1 MTAIESVLPIIAV
14 ILLFLVVWG
23 IQRALQNRFTR
34 KTHYKVIIGY
44 ITFLL
49 FALIVTEIL
58 EQTTSLNPPRIT
70 SQEKVDVGRAILS
83 DKSIPKNQLVTERTH
98 EVDGKLSIKAEQR
111 EYETIFYIERS
122 FENGNTVTERVY
134 KPSLTIGDGGN
145 GGKSYDLSQYVK
157 VSLPVWKGQ
166 EVVMPFQS
174 KQELFISAYRDSIFI
189 SQLTSN
195 QVGNRYGGSEMS
207 YGIVHLIIPEN
218 IELDIQLAPDYY
230 VEVPRD

>member
-1 MTAIESVLPIIAV
+1 MTAYELVLPIIAFV
-14 ILLFLVVWG
+14 LLFLFVWG
-23 IQRALQNRFTR
+23 IQRALQNRLTR
-34 KTHYKVIIGY
+34 KIHYKVIIVFM
-44 ITFLL
+44 TFLL
-49 FALIVTEIL
+49 IALIVTEIL
-58 EQTTSLNPPRIT
+58 EQTTSLNPARIT

-83 DKSIPKNQLVTERTH
+83 DKSIPENQLVTERTH
-98 EVDGKLSIKAEQR
+98 EVDNKLSIKGEQL
-111 EYETIFYIERS
+111 ESDTIFYIERS
-122 FENGNTVTERVY
+122 LKDGNTVTERVY
-134 KPSLTIGDGGN
+134 KPNVTIEAAKI

-174 KQELFISAYRDSIFI
+174 KQELVISAYRDSIFN

-195 QVGNRYGGSEMS
+195 QVGNLYEGSEMS

-218 IELDIQLAPDYY
+218 IELDIQLAPEYY

>member
-1 MTAIESVLPIIAV
+1 MTAYELVLPIIAV

-34 KTHYKVIIGY
+34 KSHYKVIIAY
-44 ITFLL
+44 MTFLL
-49 FALIVTEIL
+49 VALIVTEIL
-58 EQTTSLNPPRIT
+58 EQTTSLNPTRIT

-83 DKSIPKNQLVTERTH
+83 DKSIPENQLAIERTH
-98 EVDGKLSIKAEQR
+98 EVDGKLSIKAEQL

-122 FENGNTVTERVY
+122 FEDGNTVTERVY
-134 KPSLTIGDGGN
+134 KPSVTIEAAKI

-174 KQELFISAYRDSIFI
+174 KQELVVSAYQDSIFI

-195 QVGNRYGGSEMS
+195 RVRNLYKGSKIS
-207 YGIVHLIIPEN
+207 DTIVHLIIPED
-218 IELDIQLAPDYY
+218 IELDIQLDPDYY
-230 VEVPRD
+230 VEVPRY